1 MYYDSKAEKVPPV
14 KDELLLESAISLAEK
29 IRTKKITSEEVV
41 RAYIERCKEVNGLI
55 NAVVESRYSDAIEEA
70 KAVDALIENGID
82 VEKVKITQPF
92 LGVPFTTK
100 ESNRVKGLIHSMG
113 LLSRRNYRAEEDATA
128 VRYLK
133 EAGGIIIA
141 TTNVPE
147 LNLWTESRNNLYGQ
161 TNNPYNTTRT
171 VGGSSGGEAAL
182 VAASGSP
189 LSIASDIGGS
199 TRMPAFFNG
208 LFGFQPSEGLTP
220 LAGIG
225 LREKDYPDT
234 MAATGPLCRK
244 AEDLIPVLKVLMG
257 SNVTKLKLDEPVNV
271 KHLKVFYQESSG
283 DLRASKV
290 NRTMQTTLIKAVR
303 HFRELTG
310 SATKIKIPGSEYSFR
325 LWRYCMSYE
334 GFNFKLN
341 ITNRKVKIH
350 FILKRITWDNK
361 NVYKL
366 KLFKFQI
373 LLDLICFYH
382 IRVTYFFF
390 YLKVFILQ
398 YVASASGEIYN
409 FLTGNSQLTLAAVV
423 KLIEED
429 FFPRENAEWAKNTLE
444 NAKKFL
450 AEKLGD
456 NGVLFYPSAPFPPI
470 YHYSAF
476 LRPFNFGYWCLFN
489 ALRFPTCQVPLGLD
503 KQGLPVGIQVVAAPY
518 NDHLCIAVAK
528 ELEAAFGGWVPP
540 S

>member
-1 MYYDSKAEKVPPV
+1 MCTSVRNKESSESQDTLQLIKKLCWRLLKCIIIQVHFVFDCIVDFVFGMYYDSKAEKVPPV

-341 ITNRKVKIH
+341 ITNRK
-350 FILKRITWDNK
+350 
-361 NVYKL
+361 
-366 KLFKFQI
+366 
-373 LLDLICFYH
+373 
-382 IRVTYFFF
+382 
-390 YLKVFILQ
+390 